1 MSNTHSANNTRTRT
15 SLLAGS
21 TAPTISPPA
30 GSHDVMAK
38 LQDMQGQ
45 LSTLIDSV
53 QFCSDKITDFEQ
65 KIIKLEEQV
74 KKMDKIVAENK
85 KLSSDLQRLEDRVGE
100 LEQLSRS
107 PNIEI
112 QGVPEKANENLL
124 NVLDKLGN
132 YINYKITPEKV
143 EYAHRVQ
150 LNKNSNNKIKNIIVR
165 FTSTKEKENVLSA
178 AKTKR
183 LQKENGS
190 PKMKIEGLSDN
201 LYINEHLTL
210 SNKILYKEVRAAAK
224 AKNINFSGRKMAQYL
239 LEKVI
244 RLEYY

>member
-1 MSNTHSANNTRTRT
+1 MSNRNCKYCSEPVNRKNHGFQCSGFCTQFVHGECVNIAGQELESIRFKGVRWVCDECRIHSANNTRTRT

-21 TAPTISPPA
+21 TISPPA

-85 KLSSDLQRLEDRVGE
+85 KLSSDLQRLEDRVSE

-112 QGVPEKANENLL
+112 QGVPEKANKNFL
-124 NVLDKLGN
+124 NDLDKLGN

-183 LQKENGS
+183 LQKENGF
-190 PKMKIEGLSDN
+190 P
-201 LYINEHLTL
+201 
-210 SNKILYKEVRAAAK
+210 
-224 AKNINFSGRKMAQYL
+224 
-239 LEKVI
+239 
-244 RLEYY
+244 